1 MEEEFAGY
9 TVTAHCKPDF
19 NFAHNLRIPGS
30 VFNQEHIGV
39 GEHENWL
46 GGDEIGPEKL
56 FNKIF
61 QKAVDEY
68 NNAYSGLTAAQEL
81 NSKSVKK

>member
-46 GGDEIGPEKL
+46 GG
-56 FNKIF
+56 
-61 QKAVDEY
+61 Y
-68 NNAYSGLTAAQEL
+68 EL
-81 NSKSVKK
+81 SLIHI